1 MIFNKDKNGTAEL
14 RALTGNYYKSNDFA
28 KVEVFIDRATEELQ
42 DIVGNALIT
51 KVDKLYNSTEE
62 ITESDKT
69 LIKKLQRPI
78 AIRATLLLYQR
89 NDISHEDSGRK
100 VKLDN
105 DNEKL
110 PWEWQLERDDR
121 IHLEDYYQGVDS
133 LIKYL
138 DEQKT
143 EEWMITKKRLG
154 IHGLLIRSGKDFDD
168 FFPLNSERVYIMLL
182 PFLKEAQRKYIKPV
196 FGEDRFDELLN
207 TISQA
212 DGNTTLPYEYEY
224 AGAPLALMTISTAL
238 TRMPISIMPEGLVR
252 QAIKTGGTETS
263 TPSLKDI
270 KTMAKWL
277 EEEAKVLIDDL
288 KLLLRENKTKNY
300 KLLPDN
306 DKKNKY
312 MRV

>member
-1 MIFNKDKNGTAEL
+1 MLFNKDKNGTAEL

-28 KVEVFIDRATEELQ
+28 KVEVFIERATEELQ
-42 DIVGNALIT
+42 DIVGNALIS

-62 ITESDKT
+62 ITDNDKT

-78 AIRATLLLYQR
+78 AIKATLLLYQR

-100 VKLDN
+100 IKLDN

-138 DEQKT
+138 DDNKT
-143 EEWMITKKRLG
+143 EEWMLTKKRLG

-182 PFLKEAQRKYIKPV
+182 SFLKEAQRKYIKPV
-196 FGEDRFDELLN
+196 FGDDKFDELLN
-207 TISQA
+207 TISKA
-212 DGNTTLPYEYEY
+212 DRNTILPDEYEY

-252 QAIKTGGTETS
+252 QAIKTGGTDTGM
-263 TPSLKDI
+263 PSLKDI
-270 KTMAKWL
+270 KEVAKWL
-277 EEEAKVLIDDL
+277 QEEAKVLIDDL
-288 KLLLRENKTKNY
+288 KLFLRDNKTKNY

>member
-62 ITESDKT
+62 ITDSDKT

-212 DGNTTLPYEYEY
+212 DGNTTLPDEYEY
-224 AGAPLALMTISTAL
+224 SGAPLALMTISKAL

-270 KTMAKWL
+270 KTVAKWL